1 MNELQPWIIPLVCS
15 LVALGV
21 GSICGFLAGR
31 MYAVWSEPRRM
42 KRNRIRTMEALT
54 SVIERTEQLNSDV
67 ANHSNALQAAVTAIQ
82 QCESQGQ
89 FEYMRESL
97 IQNIRTIVTS
107 NQKMEN
113 DLVVSKYQLES
124 AAQNLDRSRKEA
136 RTDSLCKV
144 ANRKAADETLKFLVS
159 RYRSQ
164 KKSFGLMIIDIDHF
178 RRIND
183 DFGHEAGDTVL
194 VSVGKAL
201 KECVRPEDFVGRLGE
216 DKFVLMLEG
225 LKDCNVELVKKRI
238 GSTIEQYNFSVGSEG
253 QSAAVTLSMGL
264 AVIQDQDDPKSL
276 FRRADEELANAKLGD
291 QNKSQAAATPV
302 QETAMPEP
310 IVPAANEPQSAA
322 SYEQFKNSI
331 ENNL

>member
-82 QCESQGQ
+82 QCDSQGQ

-97 IQNIRTIVTS
+97 IQNIRTIVAS

-113 DLVVSKYQLES
+113 DLVVSRYQLES

-164 KKSFGLMIIDIDHF
+164 EKSFGLMIIDIDHF

-225 LKDCNVELVKKRI
+225 LKECNVELVKKRI
-238 GSTIEQYNFSVGSEG
+238 GSTIEQYDFNVGTEG
-253 QSAAVTLSMGL
+253 QSTGVTMSMGL

-310 IVPAANEPQSAA
+310 IVPAASEPQSVA